1 MHDFSQNLLLI
12 IQEEVSAA
20 HWDHE
25 QATVHPTVVYY
36 IGVCGELIK
45 EEIIHITGDQ
55 KHDHN
60 AVSEFQKKT
69 IEYLKAKGVE
79 VTEIIEWTDHCLNQY
94 KSQKAFFMLTI
105 MNIPTT
111 RNFFGVKHGKGP
123 SDRAGAH
130 FKNFVSHVVKSKK
143 AMLVSVKDLTEYL
156 LKEYDH

>member
-25 QATVHPTVVYY
+25 QATIHPTVAYY

-45 EEIIHITGDQ
+45 EEIIHITGDH

-69 IEYLKAKGVE
+69 IEHLKGKGVE
-79 VTEIIEWTDHCLNQY
+79 ITEIIEWTDDCSNQY
-94 KSQKAFFMLTI
+94 KS
-105 MNIPTT
+105 
-111 RNFFGVKHGKGP
+111 
-123 SDRAGAH
+123 
-130 FKNFVSHVVKSKK
+130 
-143 AMLVSVKDLTEYL
+143 
-156 LKEYDH
+156 